1 MEAVTT
7 GQERLNVANK
17 MADKKK
23 SAGQSGSQS
32 GQATGLASRQS
43 SETTGQP
50 VKSVKAMAR
59 DKQKERPQ
67 VESKPARRE
76 SKGPSLD
83 ARIRSNRIGRFVME
97 AYYELR
103 HKVTW
108 PTFVEARNMTAVVII
123 LSAAVGV
130 ILWLAD
136 TGLTQLFILISG
148 K

>member
-23 SAGQSGSQS
+23 SAGQSSSQS
-32 GQATGLASRQS
+32 GQATELASRQS
-43 SETTGQP
+43 NATTEQP

-67 VESKPARRE
+67 VESKPVRRAA
-76 SKGPSLD
+76 KGTSLD

-123 LSAAVGV
+123 LSAAVGI

-136 TGLTQLFILISG
+136 TGLTQLFIFISG